1 MVQSIKNNLKNKS
14 KKHSWHLGF
23 HWHLGFPF
31 KTAAV
36 GIPVWKSS
44 FLWILERS
52 LSKIQGDACN
62 HVIQHYRSFCFG
74 FLDNIQDQK
83 HSNDRSCESAADEKA
98 TTVLVVFTLTSESM
112 LVMFQVVF
120 PKISRKFG
128 QSESVFLSLSLSLS
142 LSRLPMLLR
151 NCDHRFE
158 SEPKP
163 QERWNPSGNSSVPHL
178 ETQMRDTLRVG
189 AFSLLWLNQAPRATS
204 GQAHPS
210 LRGSAL
216 PSPGNA
222 TFGSRAVG
230 PTSRRLEAPS
240 HLGFPVHMTIA
251 R

>member
-1 MVQSIKNNLKNKS
+1 MVQSVKNNLKNKS

-36 GIPVWKSS
+36 GIPVWKSSFS

-98 TTVLVVFTLTSESM
+98 TTTVLVVFTLTSESM

-128 QSESVFLSLSLSLS
+128 QSESVFLSLSLS
-142 LSRLPMLLR
+142 RLPMLLR
-151 NCDHRFE
+151 NC
-158 SEPKP
+158 KTTA
-163 QERWNPSGNSSVPHL
+163 SSP
-178 ETQMRDTLRVG
+178 
-189 AFSLLWLNQAPRATS
+189 NQ
-204 GQAHPS
+204 S
-210 LRGSAL
+210 LRNVGIRGTWNRWINEL
-216 PSPGNA
+216 PIVDIV
-222 TFGSRAVG
+222 FKWKRVWM
-230 PTSRRLEAPS
+230 L
-240 HLGFPVHMTIA
+240 L
-251 R
+251 